1 MLATLVKKHSTAAF
15 FVLTYLITWAFWIP
29 FAIFAPSQSELASN
43 PDLRT
48 SPVML
53 TFLLQSIG
61 NYGPTIAAILLW
73 TFSGK
78 RAELKDAFKR
88 VRPHRAS
95 LFWYFVALLLPIGMQ
110 LPGLFVYALLGG
122 NMAGFSIVRVLLLI
136 GPYIFLSGLG
146 EELGWRGYA
155 LTNLQMTKSPFI
167 SSLIV
172 GAFWGV
178 WHLPIIYYFSS
189 QSGLL
194 FLVYFVL
201 YVLFLTATS
210 IIFTWVYNATDKS
223 LLMAVLMHAATTA
236 SGNTILLLVL
246 PSAAGTWIPYI
257 VNVLSISAVAVLVI
271 ALNRTRMFS
280 R

>member
-1 MLATLVKKHSTAAF
+1 MLATLEKKYSTAAF
-15 FVLTYLITWAFWIP
+15 FVLAYLITWAFWIP

-43 PDLRT
+43 PDLRN

-53 TFLLQSIG
+53 TFVLQSIG
-61 NYGPTIAAILLW
+61 NYGPTLAAVLLW

-78 RAELKDAFKR
+78 RTELRDAFKR
-88 VRPHRAS
+88 VCPHRTS
-95 LFWYFVALLLPIGMQ
+95 RFWYIIALLLPIGMQ

-122 NMAGFSIVRVLLLI
+122 NMAGFSIVGVLLLI
-136 GPYIFLSGLG
+136 VPFIFVSGLG

-172 GAFWGV
+172 GVFWGV

-194 FLVYFVL
+194 FLVFFGL

-223 LLMAVLMHAATTA
+223 LWMVVLMHAATTA

-246 PSAAGTWIPYI
+246 PSAAGTWVPYI
-257 VNVLSISAVAVLVI
+257 VNVLSISVVAVLVI

>member
-15 FVLTYLITWAFWIP
+15 SVLAYLITWAFWIP
-29 FAIFAPSQSELASN
+29 FAIFAPSQAELASN
-43 PDLRT
+43 PDLRN

-61 NYGPTIAAILLW
+61 NYGPTLAAILLW

-95 LFWYFVALLLPIGMQ
+95 LFWYIVALLLPIGMQ
-110 LPGLFVYALLGG
+110 LPGLFVYAWLGG
-122 NMAGFSIVRVLLLI
+122 NMAGFSIVKVFLLI
-136 GPYIFLSGLG
+136 GPYIFVSGLG

-172 GAFWGV
+172 GVFWGV

-194 FLVYFVL
+194 FLVFFGL

-223 LLMAVLMHAATTA
+223 LWMVVLMHAATTA

-257 VNVLSISAVAVLVI
+257 VNILSISAVAVLVI

>member
-15 FVLTYLITWAFWIP
+15 FVLAYLITWAFWIP

-43 PDLRT
+43 PGLRN

-53 TFLLQSIG
+53 TFVLQSLG
-61 NYGPTIAAILLW
+61 NYGPTLAAILLW
-73 TFSGK
+73 TFTGK

-95 LFWYFVALLLPIGMQ
+95 LFWYIVALLLPIGMQ

-122 NMAGFSIVRVLLLI
+122 NMAGFSIVGVFLLI
-136 GPYIFLSGLG
+136 VPFIFVSGLG

-172 GAFWGV
+172 GVFWGV

-194 FLVYFVL
+194 FLVFFAL
-201 YVLFLTATS
+201 YVLFLTAAS

-223 LLMAVLMHAATTA
+223 LWMVVLMHAATTA

-246 PSAAGTWIPYI
+246 PSAAGTWVPYI
-257 VNVLSISAVAVLVI
+257 VNVLSISVVAVLVV